1 MVANIFGTA
10 QSYYRPIKK
19 KKKKTYVSRM
29 IHVSSIGKRLAYD
42 K

>member
-10 QSYYRPIKK
+10 QSYYRPIK

>member
-19 KKKKTYVSRM
+19 TKTYVSRM